1 MNFENILEKLVEVR
15 QIAFTYKLVTPMLD
29 GIEEQPLLINMSDKL
44 AELVEELTEELEKNK
59 KSLTKELETM
69 VADRLTGIEMYAN
82 MPEWQIE
89 LFETIK
95 APTNKQELK
104 EQDESEEEK

>member
-1 MNFENILEKLVEVR
+1 MNFENILEKLVEVK

-69 VADRLTGIEMYAN
+69 VADQLTGIEMYAN

>member
-1 MNFENILEKLVEVR
+1 
-15 QIAFTYKLVTPMLD
+15 
-29 GIEEQPLLINMSDKL
+29 
-44 AELVEELTEELEKNK
+44 
-59 KSLTKELETM
+59 
-69 VADRLTGIEMYAN
+69 MYAN

>member
-1 MNFENILEKLVEVR
+1 MNFETILEKLLEVR

-29 GIEEQPLLINMSDKL
+29 GIEEQPLLLNMSEKL
-44 AELVEELTEELEKNK
+44 NALVEELTEELEKNK
-59 KSLTKELETM
+59 KSLTRELETM
-69 VADRLTGIEMYAN
+69 VADQLTGIEIYAN

-95 APTNKQELK
+95 APTNKQEFT
-104 EQDESEEEK
+104 EQDESEEES